1 MGSIAIGLL
10 AGIICAL
17 AVGLKNKF
25 KFDDALDVV
34 GVHLVGGILG
44 ALTIGFFATKMTNSA
59 GANGIFYKGGWSLLE
74 HQVVAVVAVVAYSFI
89 ATFILA
95 KVLDKT
101 IGLRI
106 NEEAEFAGLDLS
118 QHGET
123 AYETAK

>member
-1 MGSIAIGLL
+1 MGSVAIGFV
-10 AGIICAL
+10 AGIVCAL

-44 ALTIGFFATKMTNSA
+44 ALLIGFFGTKMTNSA
-59 GANGIFYKGGWSLLE
+59 GANGVFYNGGWTLLG
-74 HQVVAVVAVVAYSFI
+74 HQAVAVIAVVAYSFI
-89 ATFILA
+89 ATFILG

-106 NEEAEFAGLDLS
+106 NEEDEFNGLDLS
-118 QHGET
+118 QHSET
-123 AYETAK
+123 AYESAN